1 MYQNKK
7 SYIYRAIEFAP
18 IWIVLTFGRIL
29 PFWVRAKM
37 FAFLGGIIVTHFPKA
52 RKRVHK
58 GLRIAFPNLG
68 KNEIKLITK
77 KVGENTALTLSE
89 LLMNDDYKK
98 RNKLIKAD
106 GIGFDILKEA
116 KNNGKGAIIVSAH
129 FGQWEAIR
137 HHLASHKMETGA
149 VYRKNNNPWYERL
162 FLRSIKHGGLP
173 IVARGSSGNITM
185 IRHLKKGG
193 FFALLVDQKYNSGE
207 PLEFLGQ
214 DAKTTTAPA
223 EMALRY
229 NLPLVPVFAIRQPN
243 KRNITIKYEEPIA
256 HSDVITMTNQ
266 INDRISN
273 RIKENPEQWYWL
285 HNRWNEG

>member
-1 MYQNKK
+1 MPQYKK
-7 SYIYRAIEFAP
+7 SYLYRAIEFAP
-18 IWIVLTFGRIL
+18 IWVFLTLGRIL
-29 PFWVRAKM
+29 PFRLRGKM
-37 FAFLGGIIVTHFPKA
+37 FALIGGIIVTYFPKA

-58 GLRIAFPNLG
+58 GLSIAFPDLSE
-68 KNEIKLITK
+68 KEIYLITK

-98 RNKLIKAD
+98 RKELIKAE
-106 GIGFDILKEA
+106 GIGFNILKDA
-116 KNNGKGAIIVSAH
+116 KINGKGAIIVSAH

-137 HHLASHKMETGA
+137 HHLAANNMETGA

-173 IVARGSSGNITM
+173 VVARGSSGNIAM

-207 PLEFLGQ
+207 QLDFLGQ

-243 KRNITIKYEEPIA
+243 RRDIILKYEEPIA
-256 HSDVITMTNQ
+256 HTDVITMTNQ
-266 INDRISN
+266 INDRISS
-273 RIKENPEQWYWL
+273 RIKANPEQWYWL

>member
-1 MYQNKK
+1 
-7 SYIYRAIEFAP
+7 
-18 IWIVLTFGRIL
+18 
-29 PFWVRAKM
+29 
-37 FAFLGGIIVTHFPKA
+37 
-52 RKRVHK
+52 
-58 GLRIAFPNLG
+58 
-68 KNEIKLITK
+68 
-77 KVGENTALTLSE
+77 
-89 LLMNDDYKK
+89 
-98 RNKLIKAD
+98 
-106 GIGFDILKEA
+106 
-116 KNNGKGAIIVSAH
+116 
-129 FGQWEAIR
+129 
-137 HHLASHKMETGA
+137 METGA

-273 RIKENPEQWYWL
+273 RIKANPEQWYWL
-285 HNRWNEG
+285 HNRWNEN